1 MSEAQNIWARTVL
14 RTPKR
19 ESIDRCG
26 EKFAGRHG
34 VDRVDDWLPH
44 TDKGG
49 SAVQNVSQRPRD
61 PDFEARIRK
70 ILEEDQEL
78 LERLAAR

>member
-1 MSEAQNIWARTVL
+1 M
-14 RTPKR
+14 
-19 ESIDRCG
+19 
-26 EKFAGRHG
+26 
-34 VDRVDDWLPH
+34 
-44 TDKGG
+44 
-49 SAVQNVSQRPRD
+49 QNVSQRPRD